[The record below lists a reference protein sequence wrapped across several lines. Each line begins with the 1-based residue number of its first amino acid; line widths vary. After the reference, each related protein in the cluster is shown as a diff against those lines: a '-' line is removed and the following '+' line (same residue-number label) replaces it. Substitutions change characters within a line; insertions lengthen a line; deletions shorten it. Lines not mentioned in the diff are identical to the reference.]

1 MPEGYKTMKTFETS
15 RELLLSNSVG
25 IGKTDSLPDIASLD
39 NGRLTYSGH
48 SVDVT
53 QVWQESYLLMAL
65 HTKLKDL
72 TPTKQIELL
81 NAYSENRLALTHKFD
96 AVPTVKTAIAGHY
109 LSSDALLSSY
119 FNKIDAT
126 KIEELYHL
134 LSSVNSTL
142 TKDAI
147 LNIAQSA
154 RDLIV
159 TNEQWET
166 VKALEAKE
174 KGLILG
180 RDTLEVAGCFDISF
194 TSDKQIKASVPFVKA
209 DTLPSLVSET
219 LKHVPSLD
227 KLGAGCLVMSFDVIN
242 QEG

>member
-1 MPEGYKTMKTFETS
+1 MKTFETS

-25 IGKTDSLPDIASLD
+25 IGKTDSLPDIASLEA
-39 NGRLTYSGH
+39 GKLTYSGH
-48 SVDVT
+48 TVDVT

-72 TPTKQIELL
+72 TPTKQVELL

-96 AVPTVKTAIAGHY
+96 AVPVVKTAVAGHY

-119 FNKIDAT
+119 FSKVSAET
-126 KIEELYHL
+126 VQELFTAL
-134 LSSVNSTL
+134 NSANASM
-142 TKDAI
+142 TKDSLLALI
-147 LNIAQSA
+147 TSA
-154 RDLIV
+154 KALIV
-159 TNEQWET
+159 TPDQLQAVT
-166 VKALEAKE
+166 DLEAKE

-180 RDTLEVAGCFDISF
+180 RNTLETIGCFDVSF

-209 DTLPSLVSET
+209 DTLPALVSET
-219 LKHVPSLD
+219 LKHIPSLD
-227 KLGAGCLVMSFDVIN
+227 KLGSGCLVMSFDVIN